1 MVDVT
6 SRWLALTTTLAR
18 RHIFPPRVNT
28 GVEPNFVLKLNL
40 PPSPPGETT
49 VHTPVLTLPLL
60 EDTNISFGVWSTSST
75 TRSVWLWEKLKVCA
89 RSSGLP
95 NA

>member
-1 MVDVT
+1 M
-6 SRWLALTTTLAR
+6 
-18 RHIFPPRVNT
+18 
-28 GVEPNFVLKLNL
+28 

-75 TRSVWLWEKLKVCA
+75 TRSVWLWEKLEYVPVLVVCLTHDG
-89 RSSGLP
+89 SLVLMFGQILISMLGILDLV
-95 NA
+95 